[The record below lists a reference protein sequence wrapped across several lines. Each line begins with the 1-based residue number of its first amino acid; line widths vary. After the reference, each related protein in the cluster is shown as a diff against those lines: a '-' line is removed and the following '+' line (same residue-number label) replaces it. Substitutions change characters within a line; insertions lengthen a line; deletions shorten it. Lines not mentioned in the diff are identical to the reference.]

1 MNETNTNQAVDAQA
15 ETVHIKKKY
24 NEDFAVDELKLLNAE
39 ELSFSKEESGFM
51 TLHYNGDS
59 FEEVSLV
66 RLAPFYEE
74 DRFISVSFRDKDKE
88 WHEIGVINDV
98 AELTEEQRAMVQDY
112 LEYRYFIPVITKI
125 HTITDNRMGYL
136 FIDADTTAGRK
147 RISVKDWWSNFRLRE
162 NGALTVTDADGNRY
176 IVPQFADM
184 DRKSMRKLQLFI

>member
-1 MNETNTNQAVDAQA
+1 MSENISQTVVIKD
-15 ETVHIKKKY
+15 ETVHIKKKFSD
-24 NEDFAVDELKLLNAE
+24 DFSVDELRILNAD
-39 ELSFSKEESGFM
+39 ELFFTREESGFM
-51 TLHYNGDS
+51 TLNYMGNTY
-59 FEEVSLV
+59 EEVGLV

-88 WHEIGVINDV
+88 WHEIGVINDIN
-98 AELTEEQRAMVQDY
+98 ELPQEQRNIVQDY
-112 LEYRYFIPVITKI
+112 LLYRYFIPVITII